1 MDKTKRKPLTNTIGL
16 EYLQNS
22 FETEELKE
30 LENGLADC
38 GISLKTHENTPKH
51 IMGLEDL
58 FPQIQIFLS
67 SDIAQAICLGVASS
81 ALWDGIKLF
90 FKTLRK
96 TVKKKPFTHI
106 SNGKVDTN
114 ATPNIHVNIGKSHIV
129 LPMDIDDNKFE
140 YFVDKMFESIN
151 QDTITEEKY
160 ASYDAEKETLEYYS
174 RHQVAMKSHKQWKD
188 NNSDQNTDEI

>member
-1 MDKTKRKPLTNTIGL
+1 MDKTKRKTLTNTIGL
-16 EYLQNS
+16 EYQQNA

-30 LENGLADC
+30 LENGLSNYD
-38 GISLKTHENTPKH
+38 ISLKTHANSPKY
-51 IMGLEDL
+51 IMGIEDL

-67 SDIAQAICLGVASS
+67 PDIVQTICFGVASS
-81 ALWDGIKLF
+81 ALWDSIKIFL
-90 FKTLRK
+90 KSLRNM
-96 TVKKKPFTHI
+96 VKKKPFTHV

-129 LPMDIDDNKFE
+129 LPMDIDDEKFE

-160 ASYDAEKETLEYYS
+160 AFYDTENQTLEYYS
-174 RHQVAMKSHKQWKD
+174 RHEVAMKSYKEWSKSKENENKD
-188 NNSDQNTDEI
+188 